1 MKGIMV
7 SVFKRAQQQE
17 DKKEKNLEF
26 KDEFKPMR
34 SLRGNLNRAVM
45 VAGFLLGLF
54 HIYTGFFGAFSAM
67 NQRAVHW
74 TVISVMAFLLY
85 PASKGTHK
93 PVTLFDYLW
102 GAAAAVSGLYILLSY
117 DRIAEN
123 AGVTNDLDIFMGF
136 IAVVVVI
143 EATRRVVGPVLALL
157 GLLFLLYAY
166 VGAWI
171 PGDLGHRKYSVER
184 IIQFL
189 YTSTESIY
197 GIPMSVSAQYAALF
211 VLFGTILDKFGGG
224 KLFVDL
230 AFSLT
235 GRLRGGAAKASVV
248 SSALFG
254 TVSGSAVA
262 NVVVDGVF
270 TIPLMKRT
278 GYKPHVA
285 GAIEAVTSTG
295 GQIMPP
301 VMGAAAF
308 IMAEITGIQYVE
320 IMKAA
325 ALPAILYFFSLFVLV
340 DLEAAREKIG
350 RISSI
355 TEVLK
360 LKTVL
365 KTSGY
370 LLAPLPVLIL
380 LIALDIS
387 PMKSVVWSILCIL
400 SLELLISNQ
409 RLGLPKKFFAALD
422 KGIRSI
428 ANVAVACACSGI
440 IIGVV
445 ALTGLG
451 LKFSSLMVATSGE
464 SIWIAL
470 FLTMVAS
477 LILGCG
483 LPTTAAYVVLATMA
497 VPALIKIGV
506 PLLAAHLFVFY
517 FGCISTITPPVALS
531 AYAAGAI
538 AGANPNAV
546 GWTAFKFSIVA
557 FIIPYMWISG
567 PGLLLA
573 APLAEVIQVVVT
585 SILGVTAF
593 AIGLQGFALV
603 RCTWPE
609 RLLAMAAGILLIEPR
624 LITDIIGALIISIFI
639 FLHYLNWRGVNR
651 GQPVRGS

>member
-1 MKGIMV
+1 MFSI
-7 SVFKRAQQQE
+7 FKRAGRKKDKE
-17 DKKEKNLEF
+17 DQTVEF

-34 SLRGNLNRAVM
+34 TLSGNLNRAVM
-45 VAGFLLGLF
+45 AAGFLLGLF
-54 HIYTGFFGAFSAM
+54 HLYTGFFGAFSAM

-74 TVISVMAFLLY
+74 TVISVFAFLLY
-85 PASKGTHK
+85 PASKGGNK

-102 GAAAAVSGLYILLSY
+102 GVAAIVSGLYLLLSWE
-117 DRIAEN
+117 RIAEN
-123 AGVTNDLDIFMGF
+123 AGMTNELDLIMGFMGV
-136 IAVVVVI
+136 AVVM

-157 GLLFLLYAY
+157 GLFFLLYAY
-166 VGAWI
+166 FGAWI
-171 PGDLGHRKYSVER
+171 PGTFGHRRYSVER

-189 YTSTESIY
+189 YTSAEGIY

-235 GRLRGGAAKASVV
+235 GKLRGGAAKASVV

-308 IMAEITGIQYVE
+308 IMAEITGIPYVE

-350 RISSI
+350 RVSSVA
-355 TEVLK
+355 EVLK
-360 LKTVL
+360 LAAVL

-370 LLAPLPVLIL
+370 LLAPLPVLVT
-380 LIALDIS
+380 LIAMDIS

-400 SLELLISNQ
+400 LMELVFSKK
-409 RLGLPKKFFAALD
+409 RLGLPETFLRAVD
-422 KGIRSI
+422 VGMRGITS
-428 ANVAVACACSGI
+428 VAVACACSGI
-440 IIGVV
+440 IIGVIS
-445 ALTGLG
+445 LTGLG
-451 LKFSSLMVATSGE
+451 LKFSSMMIATSGE

-497 VPALIKIGV
+497 VPALVKIGI
-506 PLLAAHLFVFY
+506 PILPAHLFVFY

-538 AGANPNAV
+538 AGANPNTV
-546 GWTAFKFSIVA
+546 GWTAFKFSIVS
-557 FIIPYMWISG
+557 FLIPYMWISG

-573 APLAEVIQVVVT
+573 APLTDIIRIVIT
-585 SILGVTAF
+585 SVIGVGAF
-593 AIGLQGFALV
+593 AMGLQGFALV
-603 RCTWPE
+603 HCSWPE
-609 RLLAMAAGILLIEPR
+609 RILAMAAGILLIEPG
-624 LITDIIGALIISIFI
+624 LVTDIIGAFIISIFI
-639 FLHYLNWRGVNR
+639 FLHYLNWRRNKNSSSF
-651 GQPVRGS
+651 QPT